1 LTAFG
6 AIGRVSPFWSDHR
19 TNFPGRSA
27 LAVIEPVRR
36 SRLYQDIV
44 SQIEALLD
52 KGELHPGD
60 QLPPERALAEQFQV
74 SRASVREALRS
85 LELLGVVE
93 TRAGGGTFVRRT
105 VPEDL
110 ARPLSNLIARGHTL
124 TDVIEVR
131 GLIEPAIAA
140 SAAKRIRPEEL
151 VELREILKQQAEKV
165 AAGQPYAEEDTRFH
179 ELIGQAARNE
189 LLVTMLGVIWDVL
202 RSSREQWLQTNQRA
216 HSSIDAHQRILA
228 ALEAHDPDAA
238 RAAAA
243 DHIRAVGEAILKL
256 IADERGTHTGT
267 QATSTVGKG
276 M

>member
-1 LTAFG
+1 
-6 AIGRVSPFWSDHR
+6 
-19 TNFPGRSA
+19 
-27 LAVIEPVRR
+27 
-36 SRLYQDIV
+36 
-44 SQIEALLD
+44 
-52 KGELHPGD
+52 
-60 QLPPERALAEQFQV
+60 V

-110 ARPLSNLIARGHTL
+110 ARPLSNLITRGHTL
-124 TDVIEVR
+124 ADVIEVR

-140 SAAKRIRPEEL
+140 SAAKRILPGEL
-151 VELREILKQQAEKV
+151 VELRAILTRQAARV
-165 AAGQPYAEEDTRFH
+165 AAGESYADEDTRFH

-216 HSSIDAHQRILA
+216 HSSVDAHQRILG

-243 DHIRAVGEAILKL
+243 DHIKAVGEGILTL
-256 IADERGTHTGT
+256 IAEKRSTPAET
-267 QATSTVGKG
+267 QATPAVGTG
-276 M
+276 A